1 MFKFLRKLVLGPAYF
16 YHVHLIK
23 KSKRWSRSDIENYQ
37 AQKITTLDVDFT
49 TKDDIRNNPDM
60 YLRKSLFVPIRQVRT
75 GGTSGTPFKFFQ
87 DLFFTRQKE
96 RAYLFDIWRD
106 VGYKGFDYKIVVR
119 GNMPKKA
126 IAYNMINNSLVI
138 SQNYFVEEHRAHI
151 VELFS
156 KKACFLHVY
165 PSTLLFLVEFFG
177 DDTFQKFPIKGV
189 LAGSEAFPIEQ
200 MTWFKKKFDVP
211 IAHWYGHSEYAILA
225 RFCHNCKE
233 FHFYPTYG
241 KMDLLK
247 EDHDY
252 KILAT
257 GFQRYGTQFRRY
269 FTGDFAK
276 PSQNDCQL
284 DNYNKVHAIVGRE
297 QDFIFDNKGVKRAFG
312 PYLFGIHNEFWDYI
326 LDIQFIQKTKG
337 NIEVKFVV
345 SKEFNETA
353 FKTIIKDRFEL
364 YNVQFIRVEQI
375 EKTVS
380 GKHVYFRQQVQ

>member
-1 MFKFLRKLVLGPAYF
+1 MFRFLRKLLLGPAYF
-16 YHVHLIK
+16 YHVYLIK
-23 KSKRWSRSDIENYQ
+23 KSKHWSRSDIERYQ
-37 AQKITTLDVDFT
+37 SKKIAHTGDAIT
-49 TKDDIRNNPDM
+49 TKDDIRNHAAK
-60 YLRKSLFVPIRQVRT
+60 YLRKSIFVPLRQVRT

-106 VGYKGFDYKIVVR
+106 VGYRGFDYKIVVR

-126 IAYNMINNSLVI
+126 VAYDKINNGLVI
-138 SQNYFVEEHRAHI
+138 SQNYFVDEHREHI
-151 VELFS
+151 IELF
-156 KKACFLHVY
+156 KKKTFFLHVY
-165 PSTLLFLVEFFG
+165 PSTLLFLVDFFG
-177 DDTFQKFPIKGV
+177 EDVFQQFPIKGV

-200 MTWFKKKFDVP
+200 MTWFKKKFNVP

-225 RFCHNCKE
+225 KFCNHCEE

-247 EDHDY
+247 QNNNY
-252 KILAT
+252 MILAT
-257 GFQRYGTQFRRY
+257 GFQRYGTQFKRY
-269 FTGDFAK
+269 FTGDYAK
-276 PSQNDCQL
+276 PSRGDCKT
-284 DNYNKVHAIVGRE
+284 DNYHKVHTIVGRE
-297 QDFIFDNKGVKRAFG
+297 QDFIYDKEGVKRAFG

-337 NIEVKFVV
+337 HIEVKFIT
-345 SKEFNETA
+345 SGKFNENA

-364 YNVQFIRVEQI
+364 YTIEFLRVEQI

-380 GKHVYFRQQVQ
+380 GKHVYFRQYV